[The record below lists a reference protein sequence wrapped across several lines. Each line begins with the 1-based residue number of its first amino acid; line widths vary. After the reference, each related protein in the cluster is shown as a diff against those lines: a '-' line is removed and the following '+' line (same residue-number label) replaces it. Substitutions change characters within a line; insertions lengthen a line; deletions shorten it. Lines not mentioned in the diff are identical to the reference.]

1 MKEAVIFEKRQLLL
15 FCGKYLQKQDAR
27 GIIYKE
33 FCEKCRNVLL
43 IQYTDESKVVWMSTG
58 EGLIMV

>member
-1 MKEAVIFEKRQLLL
+1 MKEAVILKKDSCFF

>member
-1 MKEAVIFEKRQLLL
+1 M
-15 FCGKYLQKQDAR
+15 
-27 GIIYKE
+27 IYKE